1 MKSLPSARNIFP
13 LPKRL
18 KTEKFIKEQLWQL
31 LLVVAFVALC
41 AWILEKPVEATC
53 FCVAH
58 VVIRANFDKQYHSS
72 VTRICLFITSLVV
85 FFDILLCLPIGISLL
100 STIPI
105 AFSVAFVGYL
115 IAYKIEVEKE
125 KSAARKIPF
134 NTEVKRKV
142 YSFEE
147 LLSLGLTNRQADL
160 YIAKKRGIKGERLID
175 YMLNK
180 GYDFSKSTYDREIKI
195 VKNIMKDC

>member
-41 AWILEKPVEATC
+41 AWIFEKPVEAVC

-58 VVIRANFDKQYHSS
+58 IVIRANFDKQYHSN

-85 FFDILLCLPIGISLL
+85 FFGILLCLPIGTSLL
-100 STIPI
+100 SAIPI
-105 AFSVAFVGYL
+105 AFAIALVGYL
-115 IAYKIEVEKE
+115 IAYKIESEKE
-125 KSAARKIPF
+125 KAAATKIPF
-134 NTEVKRKV
+134 NTDTCTEAELIDRCRALRFSDTNTELAIEFFIRKTPHRV
-142 YSFEE
+142 IADR
-147 LLSLGLTNRQADL
+147 LSIDEKSVTTR
-160 YIAKKRGIKGERLID
+160 KKRMKIK
-175 YMLNK
+175 LN
-180 GYDFSKSTYDREIKI
+180 G
-195 VKNIMKDC
+195 